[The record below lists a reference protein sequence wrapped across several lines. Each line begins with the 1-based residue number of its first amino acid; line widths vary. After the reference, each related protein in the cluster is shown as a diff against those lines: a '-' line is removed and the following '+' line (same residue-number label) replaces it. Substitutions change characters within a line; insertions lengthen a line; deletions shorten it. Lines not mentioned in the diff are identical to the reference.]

1 MCKRGRDVAVTG
13 LDRGVKRGRG
23 AAVTRLVDRGESV
36 PREEAE
42 WSGEGTSER
51 ATRHEKETSAAL
63 LARQMMG
70 G

>member
-42 WSGEGTSER
+42 WSVGELVSER
-51 ATRHEKETSAAL
+51 HETKRKL
-63 LARQMMG
+63 VVRK
-70 G
+70 